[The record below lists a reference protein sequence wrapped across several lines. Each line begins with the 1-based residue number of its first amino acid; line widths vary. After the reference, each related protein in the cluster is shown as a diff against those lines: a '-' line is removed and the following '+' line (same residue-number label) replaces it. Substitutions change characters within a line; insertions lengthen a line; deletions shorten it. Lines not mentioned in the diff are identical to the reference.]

1 MSASPEKNKGNNAS
15 CPGPGTVPT
24 KSHHEPDVSVIKSYF
39 PEEGAIRIHQKR
51 VCHCPPGFPPG
62 YYYYWY
68 DANRHSEGS
77 LPKWVERLANDAV
90 AVSDTSQD
98 VLEPT
103 NNLEAEQE
111 AVDKFTGTHND
122 TAVEEDVATF
132 FEPIEQPTRA
142 KVQVLPQGPRYP
154 S

>member
-1 MSASPEKNKGNNAS
+1 M
-15 CPGPGTVPT
+15 
-24 KSHHEPDVSVIKSYF
+24 
-39 PEEGAIRIHQKR
+39 
-51 VCHCPPGFPPG
+51 
-62 YYYYWY
+62 WY
-68 DANRHSEGS
+68 GANRHSEGN

-103 NNLEAEQE
+103 NNLKAEQE

-142 KVQVLPQGPRYP
+142 KSKYSLRGHVTPPNRLYNTSLWASSIWRGSDVRKWELMDLRTCYCLLYSAYYARIRVSLSFLEDDIMMQQR
-154 S
+154 